1 MGGVGGCVSLDESS
15 LGLIGSV
22 VVGGG
27 SVGSAA
33 ANGFGTDGL
42 IASGFDCGPDEVCGF
57 LVIVINR
64 FK

>member
-33 ANGFGTDGL
+33 ANGFGTDG
-42 IASGFDCGPDEVCGF
+42 FDCGPDEVCGF